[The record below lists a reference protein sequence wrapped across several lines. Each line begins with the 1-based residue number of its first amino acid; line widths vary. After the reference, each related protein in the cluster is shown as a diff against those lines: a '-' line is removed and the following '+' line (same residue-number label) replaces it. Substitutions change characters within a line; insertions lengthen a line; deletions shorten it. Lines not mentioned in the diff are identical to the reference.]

1 VKVIEKVSSKETIFN
16 LMPSSDNF
24 DYQAFVTKIKNLKM
38 QPFHDVYIFTPNEM
52 CFAILKELKNK
63 NIDIKQ
69 MEIKHGLAKFEVA

>member
-1 VKVIEKVSSKETIFN
+1 
-16 LMPSSDNF
+16 
-24 DYQAFVTKIKNLKM
+24 M
-38 QPFHDVYIFTPNEM
+38 QPFHGVYIFTPNEM